1 MADLSGFPSA
11 ELQYDGAGN
20 VSGTDHDLVALAADP
35 SVTDLVVMAHGWNE
49 DAAEARQLYA
59 NLAVSLRAVLDGGA
73 VPQLAGRT
81 IAIAGL
87 IWPAKQFADAL
98 SLTGDVT
105 GEGVTVAAGVS
116 ERDLIGQIDALRPA
130 FPEQSAQKVLDEA
143 AALVPELPH
152 RAAAR
157 GAFADQLRSL
167 VNPMPDDPAEGPM
180 EFFTESGT
188 VVMERLAEPIPMT
201 APAAGGDPGPRNGH
215 AVASAD
221 PTGGS
226 LAAARNVLNYVTFY
240 AMKNRSGVIGEQG
253 LAPTIAKIKGE
264 RPAVRVHLVGHSFGA
279 RLVAAAARVAPPAGP
294 ADPIATVALLQAA
307 FSHYGFSDDWDP
319 NQPGAQ
325 TGYFRAD
332 ITGNKVVGPILIT
345 YTVHD
350 VPLGVPYALATRLAG
365 HFAPS
370 LAGDAG
376 DTYGA
381 LGRNGA
387 QRTPEV
393 VAGQLLAVGGSYNW
407 QPGRPHNLL
416 GDAFIAD
423 HSAVTGREIAYALL
437 SAIATT

>member
-11 ELQYDGAGN
+11 EIQYDGAGN
-20 VSGTDHDLVALAADP
+20 VSGTDHDLVALATDP
-35 SVTDLVVMAHGWNE
+35 SVTDLIVMAHGWNE

-59 NLAVSLRAVLDGGA
+59 NLAVSLRAVLDGGS
-73 VPQLAGRT
+73 VPQLAGRA

-87 IWPAKQFADAL
+87 IWPAKEFADAL
-98 SLTGDVT
+98 SLAGDVT
-105 GEGVTVAAGVS
+105 GEGIAVPTGVS
-116 ERDLIGQIDALRPA
+116 ERDVIGQVDALRPV
-130 FPEQSAQKVLDEA
+130 FPEQSAQKALDEA

-167 VNPMPDDPAEGPM
+167 VNPMPEDPAEGPM

-188 VVMERLAEPIPMT
+188 VVMQRLA
-201 APAAGGDPGPRNGH
+201 DNGP
-215 AVASAD
+215 AVAPAD

-253 LAPTIAKIKGE
+253 LAPTIAKIKGG

-332 ITGNKVVGPILIT
+332 ITANKVVGPILIT

-423 HSAVTGREIAYALL
+423 HSAVTGREIAYAVL